1 MEKIKAFFADYE
13 VQIKAIFDTIVAFVT
28 KIFNAETEGE
38 FDF

>member
-1 MEKIKAFFADYE
+1 MDAIKKFIADYE
-13 VQIKAIFDTIVAFVT
+13 VQLKAIIDAIVEFVT